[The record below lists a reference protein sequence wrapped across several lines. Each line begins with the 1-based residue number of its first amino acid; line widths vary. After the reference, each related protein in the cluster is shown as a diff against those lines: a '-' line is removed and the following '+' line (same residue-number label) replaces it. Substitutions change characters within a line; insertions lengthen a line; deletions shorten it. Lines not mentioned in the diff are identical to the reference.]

1 MALPR
6 LLLGW
11 MAAWILFLAWEVVE
25 GKVAGGPRDQGRRLL
40 RRAPGAYFIEA
51 LLLTLVAGLWFAS
64 LGHGGWWLLF
74 GLIGLLVEWAGWM
87 RVADMDD
94 APFAPLAHVLLGG
107 IRGAAAGG
115 VLSLILS

>member
-1 MALPR
+1 MALTR
-6 LLLGW
+6 IVLGW
-11 MAAWILFLAWEVVE
+11 LATWLLFLLWEAVE
-25 GKVAGGPRDQGRRLL
+25 GKVAGGPRESGRTVL

-51 LLLTLVAGLWFAS
+51 PLLALIAGLWFAS

-87 RVADMDD
+87 RIADMDD
-94 APFAPLAHVLLGG
+94 TPFPPLLHVLLGG
-107 IRGAAAGG
+107 LRGAAAGG

>member
-1 MALPR
+1 MPLAR

-11 MAAWILFLAWEVVE
+11 MATWLLFLGWEMVE
-25 GKVAGGPRDQGRRLL
+25 GKVAGGPREPGRTLI

-51 LLLTLVAGLWFAS
+51 LLFALIAGLWFAS

-87 RVADMDD
+87 RVAEMDE
-94 APFAPLAHVLLGG
+94 APFAPLLHVLLGG
-107 IRGAAAGG
+107 VRGAAAGG
-115 VLSLILS
+115 VLSFLLT

>member
-11 MAAWILFLAWEVVE
+11 LAAWIVFLAWEAVE
-25 GKVAGGPRDQGRRLL
+25 GKVAGGPRDPGRRLL

-51 LLLTLVAGLWFAS
+51 LLFTLIAGLWFAS

-74 GLIGLLVEWAGWM
+74 GLLGLLVEWAGWM

-94 APFAPLAHVLLGG
+94 APFPPLLHVVLGG
-107 IRGAAAGG
+107 VRGAAAGG
-115 VLSLILS
+115 VLSLLLS

>member
-1 MALPR
+1 MPLVR

-11 MAAWILFLAWEVVE
+11 MATWMLFLVWEGVE
-25 GKVAGGPRDQGRRLL
+25 GKVAGGAREPGRGLL

-51 LLLTLVAGLWFAS
+51 LLFTLVAGLWFAS

-74 GLIGLLVEWAGWM
+74 GLLGLLVEWAGWM

-94 APFAPLAHVLLGG
+94 APFPPLVHVLLGG

-115 VLSLILS
+115 VLSLILA

>member
-11 MAAWILFLAWEVVE
+11 MAAWVLFLVWEVVE
-25 GKVAGGPRDQGRRLL
+25 GKVAGGPREPGRKWL

-51 LLLTLVAGLWFAS
+51 LLFTLIAGLWFAS

-87 RVADMDD
+87 RVAEMDD
-94 APFAPLAHVLLGG
+94 APFAPLLHVVLGG
-107 IRGAAAGG
+107 VRGAAAGG
-115 VLSLILS
+115 ALSLVLS

>member
-1 MALPR
+1 MALTR
-6 LLLGW
+6 LVIGW
-11 MAAWILFLAWEVVE
+11 MAVWLLFLAWEVVE
-25 GKVAGGPRDQGRRLL
+25 GRIAGGPREPGRRFL

-51 LLLTLVAGLWFAS
+51 LLFALIAGLWFAS

-74 GLIGLLVEWAGWM
+74 GLLGLLVEWGGWM

-94 APFAPLAHVLLGG
+94 APFRPLVHVLLGG

-115 VLSLILS
+115 ILSLLLS